1 MTHIRNITMGLG
13 FAACIARS
21 TDADI
26 LAGLGLTDDT
36 AETQT
41 VTAGEVGS
49 VEAVLG
55 TIGDEAEAATK
66 APRTEIKIT
75 GDIAQKVRKGLPQL
89 ERKGFGGGG
98 KTGSKYPFADL
109 AAPIGPDA
117 DGEYEYAS
125 FTVLLTD
132 VENADANKLRGAI
145 QAATAAQNK
154 QAKADGS
161 GLYFKSFSE
170 LGDNGEYIGSSV
182 YRVDGTADK
191 AE

>member
-1 MTHIRNITMGLG
+1 MSDL
-13 FAACIARS
+13 
-21 TDADI
+21 DI
-26 LAGLGLTDDT
+26 LAGLGLTDDAT
-36 AETQT
+36 TETAAAAETVTET
-41 VTAGEVGS
+41 VA
-49 VEAVLG
+49 
-55 TIGDEAEAATK
+55 DEAEAATK

-125 FTVLLTD
+125 FTVLLSD

-154 QAKADGS
+154 QAKAEGT

-182 YRVDGTADK
+182 YRVDGTTADK

>member
-1 MTHIRNITMGLG
+1 MTHIRNLTAGLG
-13 FAACIARS
+13 LAACIAYS

-26 LAGLGLTDDT
+26 LAGLGLTDDG

-41 VTAGEVGS
+41 ISAGDIGS
-49 VEAVLG
+49 VEAV
-55 TIGDEAEAATK
+55 IGDEVEAATK

-75 GDIAQKVRKGLPQL
+75 GEIAQKVRKGLPQL

-109 AAPIGPDA
+109 AAPVGPDA
-117 DGEYEYAS
+117 DGDYEYAS
-125 FTVLLTD
+125 FVVLLTD
-132 VENADANKLRGAI
+132 VENANADKLRGAI

-154 QAKADGS
+154 AAKADGT
-161 GLYFKSFSE
+161 GLYFKSFSV
-170 LGDNGEYIGSSV
+170 LGDNGEYIGSEV
-182 YRVDGTADK
+182 FRVDATTDK

>member
-13 FAACIARS
+13 LAACIAHS

-26 LAGLGLTDDT
+26 LAGLGLTDDGSE
-36 AETQT
+36 AQT
-41 VTAGEVGS
+41 VSASDAGS

-55 TIGDEAEAATK
+55 TVGEEAEAATK

-109 AAPIGPDA
+109 VAPVGPDA

-125 FTVLLTD
+125 FVVLLTD

-154 QAKADGS
+154 AAKAENT
-161 GLYFKSFSE
+161 GLYFKSFSV
-170 LGDNGEYIGSSV
+170 LGTNDEYIGSEV
-182 YRVDGTADK
+182 FRVDATTDK
-191 AE
+191 SE

>member
-1 MTHIRNITMGLG
+1 MTHIRNILAGSTL
-13 FAACIARS
+13 AAAIVHS

-26 LAGLGLTDDT
+26 LAGLGLVDDGT
-36 AETQT
+36 EAQT
-41 VTAGEVGS
+41 VTASDVGS
-49 VEAVLG
+49 VEAV
-55 TIGDEAEAATK
+55 IGEEAEAATK
-66 APRTEIKIT
+66 ATRTEIKIT

-109 AAPIGPDA
+109 VAPVGPDA

-125 FTVLLTD
+125 FVVLLTD

-154 QAKADGS
+154 AAKAENT
-161 GLYFKSFSE
+161 GLYFKSFSV
-170 LGDNGEYIGSSV
+170 LGANDEYIGSEV
-182 YRVDGTADK
+182 FRVDGTTDK